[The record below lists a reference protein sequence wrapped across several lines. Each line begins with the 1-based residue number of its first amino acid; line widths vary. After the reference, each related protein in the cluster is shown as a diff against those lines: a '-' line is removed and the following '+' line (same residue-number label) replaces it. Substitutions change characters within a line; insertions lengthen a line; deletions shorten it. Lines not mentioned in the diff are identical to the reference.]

1 MEKRLTK
8 DILNLAAPIFLE
20 TLLIMLLGFG
30 DILVLGRYSD
40 NAAIAVNTANQPIN
54 IMNIVFTLM
63 ASASSVL
70 ISQALGA
77 KDRKRAS
84 EIAIVSIIFT
94 LVLGIF
100 FTLFF
105 CFMGKEVLIL
115 IGLKKELLEYGQVY
129 TLIVGGFLFLQ
140 GIISACTAIV
150 RTHGRPNVSL
160 KITFLMVVLNLFLD
174 YVLVYGIFIFPSLG
188 VAGAAIATTIS
199 RFIGALILF
208 IYVFK
213 NFETL
218 SSFKIIKN
226 FPKKVLK
233 ELMKIGIPSALESL
247 SYNVV
252 QIILTS
258 LILRY
263 LSKEDIA
270 ARTYVFQLATF
281 VYVFCLSIAQSNQI
295 LIGYSVGEKNYD
307 MANKTCM
314 LSMKL
319 SLIITM
325 IMSFMAALFR
335 YKLISIFTTD
345 EKVILIGAGI
355 LIADIAVEF
364 GRTFNLIFIS
374 GLRGASDVIFP
385 VVMALISMWGISLG
399 LAIVSIYNGWG
410 IIGIW
415 LSVALDECFRGICM
429 LIRWKSKKWINKK
442 QI

>member
-1 MEKRLTK
+1 
-8 DILNLAAPIFLE
+8 
-20 TLLIMLLGFG
+20 
-30 DILVLGRYSD
+30 
-40 NAAIAVNTANQPIN
+40 
-54 IMNIVFTLM
+54 
-63 ASASSVL
+63 
-70 ISQALGA
+70 
-77 KDRKRAS
+77 
-84 EIAIVSIIFT
+84 
-94 LVLGIF
+94 
-100 FTLFF
+100 
-105 CFMGKEVLIL
+105 MGKEVLIL

>member
-1 MEKRLTK
+1 MEKKLTK

-77 KDRKRAS
+77 KNRKRAS

-105 CFMGKEVLIL
+105 CFMGKEVLVL

-213 NFETL
+213 NFEKL

-307 MANKTCM
+307 LANKTCM

-415 LSVALDECFRGICM
+415 LSVAFDECFRGVCM
-429 LIRWKSKKWINKK
+429 LMRWKSKKWIKKK

>member
-1 MEKRLTK
+1 MEKKLTK

-77 KDRKRAS
+77 KNRKRAS

-160 KITFLMVVLNLFLD
+160 KITFLMVALNLFLD

-208 IYVFK
+208 IYLCV
-213 NFETL
+213 
-218 SSFKIIKN
+218 
-226 FPKKVLK
+226 
-233 ELMKIGIPSALESL
+233 
-247 SYNVV
+247 
-252 QIILTS
+252 
-258 LILRY
+258 
-263 LSKEDIA
+263 
-270 ARTYVFQLATF
+270 
-281 VYVFCLSIAQSNQI
+281 
-295 LIGYSVGEKNYD
+295 
-307 MANKTCM
+307 
-314 LSMKL
+314 
-319 SLIITM
+319 
-325 IMSFMAALFR
+325 
-335 YKLISIFTTD
+335 
-345 EKVILIGAGI
+345 
-355 LIADIAVEF
+355 
-364 GRTFNLIFIS
+364 
-374 GLRGASDVIFP
+374 
-385 VVMALISMWGISLG
+385 
-399 LAIVSIYNGWG
+399 
-410 IIGIW
+410 
-415 LSVALDECFRGICM
+415 
-429 LIRWKSKKWINKK
+429 
-442 QI
+442 